1 MLNEL
6 ISSLFCYIQCCL
18 FLIFIQVLLCQTT
31 VFKDRLINF
40 NKPEVQSD
48 LFFFR
53 MQSVIELGRVVRD
66 RKTMPVKYPL
76 PELIVIHKDQVFVR
90 NFILFIGV
98 GKHQVGNDHLI
109 EFHLTFS
116 VDRNFL
122 LIQAFDRKFFNFFLV
137 S

>member
-1 MLNEL
+1 ML
-6 ISSLFCYIQCCL
+6 
-18 FLIFIQVLLCQTT
+18 
-31 VFKDRLINF
+31 DRLINF

-76 PELIVIHKDQVFVR
+76 PELIVIHKDQVFFR

-122 LIQAFDRKFFNFFLV
+122 LI
-137 S
+137 